1 MCPWALHVVSV
12 HAELTLGH
20 LRYRLTD
27 VPPQSNSP
35 SDSVLGTGCRP
46 VVPALVARKLATRT
60 KDAAAAGP
68 ERRNA
73 KSTAAALPRSEPNRP
88 RRTSTTRFRQ
98 TSFTLE
104 AERQGPLRPSPRP
117 SGTE

>member
-1 MCPWALHVVSV
+1 MCPWALHVVSI

-46 VVPALVARKLATRT
+46 VATALVARISRPVLRTRPQQAAHRRLNQAT
-60 KDAAAAGP
+60 
-68 ERRNA
+68 A
-73 KSTAAALPRSEPNRP
+73 KNCRS
-88 RRTSTTRFRQ
+88 RQ
-98 TSFTLE
+98 
-104 AERQGPLRPSPRP
+104 Q
-117 SGTE
+117 